1 MLSVFFRYPLGVILV
16 DLAEAYYYLW
26 MFAIE
31 GVYRMRDDFLLSSF
45 FFGGELM
52 YFFSEE
58 LCLAGLGDLD
68 ASDS

>member
-1 MLSVFFRYPLGVILV
+1 
-16 DLAEAYYYLW
+16 

-52 YFFSEE
+52 YFLSEE